1 MENEQSGSS
10 TAAEVGACS
19 RTEEG
24 AREPSRNL
32 DALAIRML
40 AASKITED
48 EPSLIA
54 FARKV
59 IAEFGR

>member
-32 DALAIRML
+32 DALAIRM
-40 AASKITED
+40 E
-48 EPSLIA
+48 
-54 FARKV
+54 
-59 IAEFGR
+59 AEATAL